1 MGASG
6 AQGCT
11 GEKGAA
17 AGSPWKLDRE
27 DRGRGWGGG
36 KSKMSWLIHGLTLL
50 PAAYSSIP
58 CCFFPT
64 SMSEPARGFDSYQV
78 FGVL

>member
-11 GEKGAA
+11 GWKGAA

-27 DRGRGWGGG
+27 DAGEG
-36 KSKMSWLIHGLTLL
+36 KSKMSWLIHGLGLL
-50 PAAYSSIP
+50 PAVYSSIP
-58 CCFFPT
+58 RCFFPT
-64 SMSEPARGFDSYQV
+64 SMSEPVRGFDSCQV